1 MTRNSDAAVRGAL
14 LASIGI
20 GAMAIASPTLAQDTA
35 VEPAPA
41 TEEATDEATNEAAG
55 TNQDIVVTARR
66 RNEVLL
72 DVPIAVT
79 AYTGEQLERQ
89 GALDITDV
97 GDTTP
102 NVTIEVSRGTNST
115 LSSFIRGVGQ
125 QDPVAGFEQGVG
137 LYLDDVYLNRPQ
149 GAVLDIYDVDRIEV
163 LRGPQGTLYGRNTI
177 GGAIKYV
184 TKRLSD
190 SPEFKVRAN
199 YGSYKQADLILSAS
213 MPLADGFRIGASAAR
228 LSRGGFGT
236 NLTTGKENYNKDVWA
251 FRGTLEM
258 EPTDG
263 IFIKLSGD
271 HTLDNSESRGGHREI
286 VSLVSHAPILDD
298 VYDTRGALDAPE
310 QKVQGGGLALHVDIG
325 LTDALKFRA
334 IGAFRSDRS
343 KTPIDF
349 DALPTVSLDVPG
361 IYRNNQLSQELQL
374 LYEGDRLNG
383 VAGVYYLEAEA
394 ITLFDARL
402 YDFGALVGFP
412 GFTGSTESTI
422 NTKTWAVF
430 GDFTYDLSDQ
440 FSVSAGGRYTNDKRK
455 GRVLRQS
462 WVFGGSTTF
471 GGSAPFGNG
480 VFAGTTSNFTGKRTD
495 TAFTP
500 RLSVSFK
507 PTPDHHLY
515 ASWSKGF
522 KGGGFDPRGQTSQ
535 APDFDHDGLRGNAD
549 PDDVYEYMAF
559 DPEKVTTY
567 EIGYKAS
574 LFDRRISTGI
584 ALFHSDYKDMQIPAS
599 QACVVNGLANFC
611 GVTSNA
617 GKARIRGVEWEGNAR
632 VFGDSGGDQRLNFGW
647 SLGYLDGKF
656 KEFVTFVGYEI
667 NGTPILTPGG
677 REEDLADYYTIQN
690 TPKWTASG
698 TLAYFAKVAGGDL
711 NLSSTLSYR
720 SKSQQFEIPNEL
732 IDQKGFSLW
741 DASAVYTLPGGR
753 YSVGLHG
760 KNLANKRYRT
770 SGYPYLLQ
778 NPWTGQ
784 FILPNGQPGYS
795 AAGGL
800 GQEGIETTF
809 YGNPRQ
815 IFVSLGAK
823 F

>member
-1 MTRNSDAAVRGAL
+1 MVRTSFAAARGAL
-14 LASIGI
+14 LASVGV
-20 GAMAIASPTLAQDTA
+20 AAFAAAQPALAQDA
-35 VEPAPA
+35 PVEAQA
-41 TEEATDEATNEAAG
+41 DEQAEATGADDSATG
-55 TNQDIVVTARR
+55 TNDIVVTARR
-66 RNEVLL
+66 RNEVLQ

-102 NVTIEVSRGTNST
+102 NVTIETSRGTNST
-115 LSSFIRGVGQ
+115 LTTFIRGVGQ

-149 GAVLDIYDVDRIEV
+149 AAVLDIYDVDRIEV

-184 TKRLSD
+184 TKRLPVD
-190 SPEFKVRAN
+190 PELKIRAN
-199 YGSYKQADLILSAS
+199 YGSYDQADLIVSGSA
-213 MPLADGFRIGASAAR
+213 GFRDGLVRIGGSIAR
-228 LSRGGFGT
+228 LSRGGFGD

-251 FRGTLEM
+251 FRSTVEFV
-258 EPTDG
+258 PSDRTFFR
-263 IFIKLSGD
+263 ISGD
-271 HTLDNSESRGGHREI
+271 YTKDLSLPRGGHRLI
-286 VSLVSHAPILDD
+286 PALVSGAPVLDN
-298 VYDTRGALDAPE
+298 VYDTRGGLDSPK
-310 QKVQGGGLALHVDIG
+310 QKVAGGGLAMHIDVG
-325 LTDALKFRA
+325 LTDQVKV
-334 IGAFRSDRS
+334 RSITAYRGDKS
-343 KTPIDF
+343 TTPIDF

-361 IYRNNQLSQELQL
+361 LYENTQVSQELQL

-383 VAGVYYLEAEA
+383 VAGLYYLDADA
-394 ITLFDARL
+394 ITFFDARV
-402 YDFGALVGFP
+402 YDFGALLGFP
-412 GFTGSTESTI
+412 GFTASTESTI
-422 NTKTWAVF
+422 GTKTWAVF
-430 GDFTYDLSDQ
+430 GDFTFDVSEQLSI
-440 FSVSAGGRYTNDKRK
+440 SAGGRYTNDKRK

-462 WVFGGSTTF
+462 WVFGGSPNF

-480 VFAGTTSNFTGKRTD
+480 IFAGTTSDFTGKRTD
-495 TAFTP
+495 TSFTP

-535 APDFDHDGLRGNAD
+535 APDFDGDGLRGNAD
-549 PDDVYEYMAF
+549 PDDVFEYMAF
-559 DPEKVTTY
+559 EPEKVTTY

-574 LFDRRISTGI
+574 LLNRRISTGV

-599 QACVVNGLANFC
+599 QACVVNGLPNFC
-611 GVTSNA
+611 GVTDNA

-632 VFGDSGGDQRLNFGW
+632 IFGEIGAPQRLNFGW
-647 SLGYLDGKF
+647 SLGYLDAKF
-656 KEFVTFVGYEI
+656 KEFLTIVAYEP
-667 NGTPILTPGG
+667 NNTPIPLPG
-677 REEDLADYYTIQN
+677 RVENLADYYSIQN

-698 TLAYFAKVAGGDL
+698 TLTYLAEIAGGDL
-711 NLSSTLSYR
+711 SLSSTLSYR
-720 SKSQQFEIPNEL
+720 SKSQQFEIPNAFL
-732 IDQKGFSLW
+732 DQKGFSLW

-753 YSVGLHG
+753 YTVGVHG
-760 KNLANKRYRT
+760 KNLTDKQYKTA
-770 SGYPYLLQ
+770 GYPYLLQ
-778 NPWTGQ
+778 NPFTGQ
-784 FILPNGQPGYS
+784 FILPNGTPGYS

-800 GQEGIETTF
+800 GQEGVVTAF

-815 IFVSLGAK
+815 IFVSLSAK

>member
-1 MTRNSDAAVRGAL
+1 MTRRSVAATRGAL
-14 LASIGI
+14 LASI
-20 GAMAIASPTLAQDTA
+20 AVASLSAAAPAVAQATGSEA
-35 VEPAPA
+35 APAPESQPA
-41 TEEATDEATNEAAG
+41 VDEAAG
-55 TNQDIVVTARR
+55 TDQDIVVTARR

-102 NVTIEVSRGTNST
+102 NVTIETSRGTNNT
-115 LSSFIRGVGQ
+115 LTTFIRGVGQ

-184 TKRLSD
+184 TRRLSD
-190 SPEFKVRAN
+190 DPEFRVRAN
-199 YGSYKQADLILSAS
+199 YGSYDQADLILSAS

-251 FRGTLEM
+251 FRGTMEM
-258 EPTDG
+258 EPTDS
-263 IFIKLSGD
+263 IFIRLSGD
-271 HTLDNSESRGGHREI
+271 HTLDKSESRGAHRLI
-286 VSLVSHAPILDD
+286 TSRTTLAPVLDD
-298 VYDTRGALDAPE
+298 VYDTRGALDSPE
-310 QKVQGGGLALHVDIG
+310 QKFRGGGIALHVDFG
-325 LTDALKFRA
+325 LTDALKLRSISAYRA
-334 IGAFRSDRS
+334 DRS
-343 KTPIDF
+343 RTPIDF

-361 IYRNNQLSQELQL
+361 IYRNSQLSQELQF
-374 LYEGDRLNG
+374 LYEGNRLNG
-383 VAGVYYLEAEA
+383 VAGIYFLDADA

-402 YDFGALVGFP
+402 YDLGFA
-412 GFTGSTESTI
+412 GFTASTDSI
-422 NTKTWAVF
+422 IGTKTWALF
-430 GDFTYDLSDQ
+430 ADFTFDVTDQ
-440 FSVSAGGRYTNDKRK
+440 LSVSAGGRYTNDKRK

-462 WVFGGSTTF
+462 LLNGGSPEFGGSGPYGIGT
-471 GGSAPFGNG
+471 
-480 VFAGTTSNFTGKRTD
+480 VIDTTSNFSGRRTD

-522 KGGGFDPRGQTSQ
+522 KGGGFDPRGQSSQ
-535 APDFDHDGLRGNAD
+535 APDFDGDGIRGDAD
-549 PDDVYEYMAF
+549 PQDVFEYMTF
-559 DPEKVTTY
+559 EPEKVTSY
-567 EIGYKAS
+567 ELGYKAS
-574 LFDRRISTGI
+574 LFDRRISTGV
-584 ALFHSDYKDMQIPAS
+584 ALFHSDYRNMQIPAS
-599 QACVVNGLANFC
+599 QACVIRNAPNFC

-632 VFGDSGGDQRLNFGW
+632 LFGEVGGPQRLNFGW

-656 KEFVTFVGYEI
+656 KEFKSIVPYELD
-667 NGTPILTPGG
+667 GTPIAAPG
-677 REEDLADYYTIQN
+677 REVNLADYYSIQN

-698 TLAYFAKVAGGDL
+698 TLSYLAKIAGG
-711 NLSSTLSYR
+711 NLSLSTTLSYR
-720 SKSQQFEIPNEL
+720 GSSQQFEWPVPGL
-732 IDQKGFSLW
+732 DQKAFSLW
-741 DASAVYTLPGGR
+741 DASAVYELPGGQ
-753 YSVGLHG
+753 YSIGLHG
-760 KNLANKRYRT
+760 KNLTDKQYKT
-770 SGYPYLLQ
+770 SGYNYLWQ

-784 FILPNGQPGYS
+784 FILLSGQPGIS
-795 AAGGL
+795 PAGGL
-800 GQEGIETTF
+800 GQEGILSAF

-815 IFVSLGAK
+815 IFVSLSAK

>member
-1 MTRNSDAAVRGAL
+1 MTRPAVSATRGSLLGSIAVAAL
-14 LASIGI
+14 LS
-20 GAMAIASPTLAQDTA
+20 GAPAAAQDGV

-41 TEEATDEATNEAAG
+41 ADEASNTVPDDTAG
-55 TNQDIVVTARR
+55 TDQEIVVTARR

-79 AYTGEQLERQ
+79 AYTGEQLERT

-102 NVTIEVSRGTNST
+102 NVTIETSRGTNST
-115 LSSFIRGVGQ
+115 LTSFIRGVGQ

-137 LYLDDVYLNRPQ
+137 LYLDDVYMNRPQ
-149 GAVLDIYDVDRIEV
+149 GALLDIYDVDRIEV

-184 TKRLSD
+184 TKRLAD
-190 SPEFKVRAN
+190 DPEVRVRAN
-199 YGSYKQADLILSAS
+199 YGSYKQADLIVSAS
-213 MPLADGFRIGASAAR
+213 MPLTEGFRVGASAAR

-251 FRGTLEM
+251 FRGTMEI
-258 EPTDG
+258 EPTDS

-271 HTLDNSESRGGHREI
+271 HTLDKSESRGGHREI

-298 VYDTRGALDAPE
+298 VFDTRGGLDAPE
-310 QKVQGGGLALHVDIG
+310 QKVLAGGLALHVDVG
-325 LTDALKFRA
+325 LTDAVKLRS
-334 IGAFRSDRS
+334 ISSFRSDRS

-361 IYRNNQLSQELQL
+361 IYRNNQLSQEFQL
-374 LYEGDRLNG
+374 LYESDRLNG
-383 VAGVYYLEAEA
+383 VAGLYMLDAEA
-394 ITLFDARL
+394 ITLFDARV
-402 YDFGALVGFP
+402 YDFGALLGFP
-412 GFTGSTESTI
+412 GFTASTQATI
-422 NTKTWAVF
+422 DTKTWAVF
-430 GDFTYDLSDQ
+430 GDFTFDVSDQ

-462 WVFGGSTTF
+462 WVLGGSPTFGGST
-471 GGSAPFGNG
+471 PFGNG
-480 VFAGTTSNFTGKRTD
+480 IFAGTTSDFRGKRTD

-500 RLSVSFK
+500 RISLSFK

-567 EIGYKAS
+567 EVGYKAS
-574 LFDRRISTGI
+574 LFDRRISTGV

-599 QACVVNGLANFC
+599 QACVVNGLPNFC

-632 VFGDSGGDQRLNFGW
+632 LFGQIGGDQRLNFGW

-656 KEFVTFVGYEI
+656 KEFLSFVGYEI

-677 REEDLADYYTIQN
+677 REEDLADYYKIQN

-698 TLAYFAKVAGGDL
+698 TLSYFARIGGGDL

-720 SKSQQFEIPNEL
+720 SKSQQFEIPNAL
-732 IDQKGFSLW
+732 IDQGAFSLW
-741 DASAVYTLPGGR
+741 DASAVYSLPGDR
-753 YSVGLHG
+753 YTIGIHG
-760 KNLANKRYRT
+760 KNLTDKRYRVA
-770 SGYPYLLQ
+770 GYPYLLQ

-784 FILPNGQPGYS
+784 FILLNGQPGYS

-800 GQEGIETTF
+800 GQEGVETTF

-815 IFVSLGAK
+815 VFVSFSAK

>member
-1 MTRNSDAAVRGAL
+1 MTRASVAAVRGAL

-20 GAMAIASPTLAQDTA
+20 AALATASPTLAQDIAADPAATT
-35 VEPAPA
+35 EPADS
-41 TEEATDEATNEAAG
+41 ATDESAG
-55 TNQDIVVTARR
+55 INQDIVVTARR

-72 DVPIAVT
+72 VVPIAVT

-102 NVTIEVSRGTNST
+102 NVTIETSRGTNNT
-115 LSSFIRGVGQ
+115 LTTFIRGVGQ

-190 SPEFKVRAN
+190 DPEFRARAN
-199 YGSYKQADLILSAS
+199 YGSYDQADLILSAS

-258 EPTDG
+258 EPTDR

-271 HTLDNSESRGGHREI
+271 HTLDKSESRGAHRLI
-286 VSLVSHAPILDD
+286 TSLTTQAPVLDD
-298 VYDTRGALDAPE
+298 VYDTRGALDSPE
-310 QKVQGGGLALHVDIG
+310 QKFQGGGIALHVDVG
-325 LTDALKFRA
+325 LTDALKFRSISA
-334 IGAFRSDRS
+334 YRSDRS
-343 KTPIDF
+343 RTPIDF

-361 IYRNNQLSQELQL
+361 IYRNNQLSQEFQL
-374 LYEGDRLNG
+374 LYEGGRLNG
-383 VAGVYYLEAEA
+383 VAGLYLLDADA
-394 ITLFDARL
+394 VTLFDARL
-402 YDFGALVGFP
+402 YDLGFA
-412 GFTGSTESTI
+412 GFTASTDSI
-422 NTKTWAVF
+422 IGTKTWAVF
-430 GDFTYDLSDQ
+430 GDVTFDISEQ

-462 WVFGGSTTF
+462 LLLGGSSEFGGSP
-471 GGSAPFGNG
+471 PFGNG
-480 VFAGTTSNFTGKRTD
+480 TPFLTTSNFTGKRTD

-500 RLSVSFK
+500 RLSASFK
-507 PTPDHHLY
+507 PTPDHHIY

-522 KGGGFDPRGQTSQ
+522 KGGGFDPRGQSSQ
-535 APDFDHDGLRGNAD
+535 APDFDHDGSRGDAD
-549 PDDVYEYMAF
+549 PQDVFEYMAF
-559 DPEKVTTY
+559 DPEKVTSY
-567 EIGYKAS
+567 ELGYKAS
-574 LFDRRISTGI
+574 LFDRRISTGV
-584 ALFHSDYKDMQIPAS
+584 ALFHSDYSDMQIPAS
-599 QACVVNGLANFC
+599 QACVIGNVANFC

-632 VFGDSGGDQRLNFGW
+632 LFGQPGGDQRLNFGW
-647 SLGYLDGKF
+647 SFGYLDGKF
-656 KEFVTFVGYEI
+656 KEFLTFVGYEI
-667 NGTPILTPGG
+667 NGTPITTPGG
-677 REEDLADYYTIQN
+677 REEDLADYYSIQN

-698 TLAYFAKVAGGDL
+698 TLSYFARVGGGDL

-720 SKSQQFEIPNEL
+720 GDSQQFEWPVPG
-732 IDQKGFSLW
+732 IDQKAFSLW

-753 YSVGLHG
+753 YTVGVHG
-760 KNLANKRYRT
+760 KNLTDKHYKTA
-770 SGYPYLLQ
+770 GYNYLLQ

-784 FILPNGQPGYS
+784 FIQLNGQPGYS
-795 AAGGL
+795 PAGGL
-800 GQEGIETTF
+800 GREGILTAF

-815 IFVSLGAK
+815 IFVSLSAK